1 MSDTFTT
8 VAGIYTLTWEQEA
21 LVIRIDRLSEDSR
34 HNVSGEILIRSGGR
48 HVHQARMNLTST
60 RSRDDVVKQCD
71 KRAADVD
78 WTSFIEE
85 AAVSVLEQ
93 FRAGEPMID
102 MATYV
107 PSTGNK
113 YKMYPLL
120 LEGQANLLYGL
131 GGSGK
136 SYLATL
142 IAAKVSKGY
151 QDEYGEIHPPERVLY
166 LDYETG
172 ADEIYS
178 RLSSIQMGL
187 GLEPTP
193 QILYHSS
200 SQSLIVEIEQIQR
213 TVAEEDVRLVI
224 VDSVAYACGGEA
236 ETSLPATN
244 YSNALRSLHTTTLS
258 IGHVSKDVRASTPY
272 GSVFWFNG
280 ARSIWEV
287 VRSQD
292 TGTNMLNIGL
302 IHRKVNNGSLAMPL
316 GYQVSF
322 ENDCVYFNEQEISMV
337 PEAEEKLPLRER
349 IEHLLAS
356 EGELPVADIAQMLE
370 RAEGTIRKTLHRSSQ
385 FKVSKNGAQSA
396 HWALASQADLT
407 EPVSDG
413 MEVAQFA
420 DV

>member
-1 MSDTFTT
+1 MSDSFTA

-21 LVIRIDRLSEDSR
+21 LVIRIDRLTEDSR

-60 RSRDDVVKQCD
+60 RSRQDVASQCD
-71 KRAADVD
+71 KRVGDVD

-85 AAVSVLEQ
+85 SSVGVLEK
-93 FRAGEPMID
+93 FRAGEPVID
-102 MATYV
+102 LATYT
-107 PSTGNK
+107 PSAGSK

-136 SYLATL
+136 SYLATM

-151 QDEYGEIHPPERVLY
+151 QDESGNVHAPERVLY

-172 ADEIYS
+172 ADEIYG
-178 RLSSIQMGL
+178 RLSAIQLGL

-193 QILYHSS
+193 DILYHSS
-200 SQSLIVEIEQIQR
+200 SQALSVEIEQIQR
-213 TVAEEDVRLVI
+213 VVAEEDVQLVI

-236 ETSLPATN
+236 ETSQPATN
-244 YSNALRSLHTTTLS
+244 YSNALRSLRTTTLS

-292 TGTNMLNIGL
+292 SGTNTLNLGL
-302 IHRKVNNGSLAMPL
+302 IHRKVNNGPVAMPL

-356 EGELPVADIAQMLE
+356 EGELAVSDIAQMLE
-370 RAEGTIRKTLHRSSQ
+370 RAEGTVRKTLHRSSQ
-385 FKVSKNGAQSA
+385 FRVSKNGQQPS
-396 HWALASQADLT
+396 HWGLASQPDLA
-407 EPVSDG
+407 EPLSDG
-413 MEVAQFA
+413 AEVAQFA
-420 DV
+420 NV